1 MALTDVRTYQDLVE
15 YLEDSTDWDRS
26 HANHRR
32 LRGAIEEA
40 YRDLPNERLWSYYSQ
55 VGTLNIKA
63 PYSTGTVTYQH
74 TGAASGERLL
84 TLVGG
89 TFPEWASEGMVLINS
104 TPYEANDRISD
115 TELTLTPASNPGEDI
130 AAATTYQLYRD
141 TYPLPVNCRAVNRME
156 DVRQTN
162 QPIFVP
168 PSEWLSAQRI
178 WSHSPGQPMYFTV
191 TGSPDYLSTLAI
203 RFAPPPSA
211 AITFRYMYTRNPR
224 SLAVELYDEGVVT
237 VAPGNATI
245 AGTGTAWTTDMIGA
259 VIRFSEGLALPGSV
273 IGVRP
278 RAYERVVKD
287 VTGPTSLVLDSAI
300 ATTLTQVRYAISDP
314 LDIHV
319 PSMWSALKKCA
330 DARVVGHPLRYRTR
344 DDQFTGDL
352 DRIYQDALAI
362 AAQADNRNLS
372 TDGPF
377 DGPAFQP
384 YRVVL

>member
-1 MALTDVRTYQDLVE
+1 MAFTDVRTYQDLME

-40 YRDLPNERLWSYYSQ
+40 YRDLPNERLWSYYAQ
-55 VGTLNIKA
+55 VGTLNLNA
-63 PYSTGTVTYQH
+63 PYSTGTVTYDH
-74 TGAASGERLL
+74 TGAAAGERLL
-84 TLVGG
+84 TLTGG
-89 TFPEWASEGMVLINS
+89 SFPDWAGEGQVLIDAV
-104 TPYEANDRISD
+104 PYEANDLISP
-115 TELTLTPASNPGEDI
+115 TQLTLTPASNPGEDLV
-130 AAATTYQLYRD
+130 AAKTFNLYRD
-141 TYPLPVNCRAVNRME
+141 TYPLPVNCRAVNRLE

-168 PSEWLSAQRI
+168 PSEWLESARQ
-178 WSHSPGQPMYFTV
+178 WSNSVGQPMFFTI

-203 RFAPPPSA
+203 RFAPAPAA
-211 AITFRYMYTRNPR
+211 AIMFRYMYTRNPR
-224 SLAVELYDEGVVT
+224 SLAVELYDEGTVT
-237 VAPGNATI
+237 VAPGNPI
-245 AGTGTAWTTDMIGA
+245 ITGSGVTWTTAMIGA
-259 VIRFSEGLALPGSV
+259 VIRFSEGLALPGSP

-287 VTGPTSLVLDSAI
+287 VTGPQTIVLDSSI

-377 DGPAFQP
+377 DGPSFRP